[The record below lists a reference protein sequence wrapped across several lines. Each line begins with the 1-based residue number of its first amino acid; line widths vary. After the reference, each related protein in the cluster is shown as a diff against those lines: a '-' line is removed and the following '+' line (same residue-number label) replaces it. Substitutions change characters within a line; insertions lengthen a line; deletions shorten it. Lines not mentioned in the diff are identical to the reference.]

1 MTWRELFDAA
11 DEYAV
16 SESEVRA
23 ALDDQR
29 DE

>member
-1 MTWRELFDAA
+1 MTWQELFDAA

-16 SESEVRA
+16 TEPEVRA
-23 ALDDQR
+23 ALDAHR